1 MKNLAKTDAHKKAMV
16 SAMIA
21 ALGIVSEAAEMC
33 GICRGQHY
41 QWMKDDPDY
50 KEQIDSIADMA
61 IDFAESALK
70 KKIEG
75 GDTTAIIFYLKT
87 KGKRR
92 GYIERAEVE
101 QSGTVTNIQV
111 TVDNDKTS
119 EELKRLI
126 NGGEAN

>member
-1 MKNLAKTDAHKKAMV
+1 
-16 SAMIA
+16 
-21 ALGIVSEAAEMC
+21 
-33 GICRGQHY
+33 
-41 QWMKDDPDY
+41 MKDDPDY